1 MKNVLNYAS
10 YLPRLTAL
18 LVAVVLSVATTTFAA
33 AATNTAIE
41 GDITVKNVSDNAT
54 TYEESTTASNEEVV
68 RFKVWYHNKE
78 LATSGKIAENL
89 SIKVDFPTDAASQHE
104 VAVTIKGDNTNT
116 VTDSAIVNIDGT
128 TNARLEYIPGTAK
141 WQHNVGTREDIQYNF
156 TDLDDGIVTD
166 GTFVRIEDQQ
176 PCFEY
181 EAWVYFDAK
190 VVVEEEEPEPIF
202 ECTGLTAIPA
212 AVKPDQ
218 DVTFKATANVENAE
232 VTSYVFNF
240 GDGDN
245 QTVNSSNESVETK
258 HSYDEVGTYTAR
270 VTVNFDVDGEQRS
283 DTNDKCVAKVT
294 VEKEPEVS
302 EEPPVTPP
310 TEQLP
315 VTGPAQM
322 ATGFFGTSALFMGA
336 RSWLESRRLIRAGL
350 LKK

>member
-116 VTDSAIVNIDGT
+116 VTDSAIVNIDGN

-166 GTFVRIEDQQ
+166 GAFVRIEDQQ

-202 ECTGLTAIPA
+202 ECTALTALPA
-212 AVKPDQ
+212 AVKPDE
-218 DVTFKATANVENAE
+218 DVTFKATANADNGADI
-232 VTSYVFNF
+232 TKYVFEF
-240 GDGDN
+240 GDGEN
-245 QTVNSSNESVETK
+245 ATINTSSESAETK
-258 HSYDEVGTYTAR
+258 HSYDETGTYTSQ
-270 VTVNFDVDGEQRS
+270 VTVHFDVDGDEKT
-283 DTNDKCVAKVT
+283 DTNADCTAKVS
-294 VEKEPEVS
+294 VEKEPEQ
-302 EEPPVTPP
+302 PPVTPP
-310 TEQLP
+310 TPELP
-315 VTGPAQM
+315 STGPASV
-322 ATGFFGTSALFMGA
+322 AAGFFGTSALFMGA
-336 RSWLESRRLIRAGL
+336 RSWLESRRILRAGL